1 MQIVSCCCDWDK
13 HCDATIKCKDFS
25 ERQKWQQLKIG
36 MQHRNQRFMKDIF
49 VTCNDIHCN
58 SSNNVG
64 VGVYDKESE
73 LEFRKEYNSLWILC
87 AAHRTYDELI
97 T

>member
-1 MQIVSCCCDWDK
+1 
-13 HCDATIKCKDFS
+13 
-25 ERQKWQQLKIG
+25 
-36 MQHRNQRFMKDIF
+36 MKDIF